1 VVTSPVLS
9 RGPAAALLT
18 LAAGLTGCSSASG
31 NDTRATVPAAPSSAT
46 VAGPAPVLASAT
58 LTDDVDPAAGTWST
72 TWQACFEPLPGEED
86 PERWEVQAVT
96 AEGVSPRIEELPGSC
111 VGLQLAQGPGAAP
124 ADDPGRTAA
133 LADAASLAYRAR
145 AVRADGSVTPWS
157 EPVVAGSVG

>member
-1 VVTSPVLS
+1 MTPLLLP

-31 NDTRATVPAAPSSAT
+31 DEQRAALPAAPSSAT

-58 LTDDVDPAAGTWST
+58 LTDDVDTAAGTWST
-72 TWQACFEPLPGEED
+72 TWEVCFEPLPGAEG
-86 PERWEVQAVT
+86 PERWEVQSVT
-96 AEGVSPRIEELPGSC
+96 SEGVSPRIEELPGSC

-145 AVRADGSVTPWS
+145 AVRADGSVTPWG
-157 EPVVAGSVG
+157 EPVVAGSVVG

>member
-1 VVTSPVLS
+1 MTPLL
-9 RGPAAALLT
+9 RPLRPAAALLA
-18 LAAGLTGCSSASG
+18 LAAGLTGCSSGGEVGTALG
-31 NDTRATVPAAPSSAT
+31 AAAAPSSAT

-58 LTDDVDPAAGTWST
+58 TTDDVDTAAGTWTT
-72 TWQACFEPLPGEED
+72 TWEACFEPLPGERD
-86 PERWEVQAVT
+86 TERWEVQAVT

-111 VGLQLAQGPGAAP
+111 VGLQLAQGPGAP